1 MITWGISAN
10 SHNAALA
17 VFDDDKLVFASES
30 ERFSGLKNDAHL
42 NRKLVSYAKRFGEPS
57 RVYWYEKP
65 LLKTMRQFFA
75 GQGWNRLENNIEIYL
90 ARHEID
96 APVSYTGHHHSHA
109 AAGYYTSN
117 FDEACVVVID
127 AIGEFEATSLWI
139 GEGDKLNKISS
150 IEYPHSVGLFYSAMT
165 QRCGLKPNEEEYI
178 LMGMAALGDP
188 NRLVRDLLND
198 FIELPNDDYQHPY
211 RIKQNLHR
219 GCKWWRPELTS
230 QQDLYDIA
238 AATQKVYEII
248 FERILQTAISKS
260 SSRNLVLMGGC
271 ALNCTA
277 NPIAYK
283 YFDRVWIMPA
293 PGDSGSSIGAVLAH
307 KKKHIEW
314 TGPYL
319 GYDMGYTTSNEEI
332 VAHLLEHKM
341 CGLVRGPAEFGPRAL
356 GNRSLIADPRG
367 LEIKVAINQIKHRE
381 QFRPFAPAIL
391 EEFANQYFKTS
402 TESMTYMQYIAPCLE
417 SESFPAIVH
426 LDNTSRVQTV
436 NKTDNPQFRALL
448 ELWYAK
454 TGCPMLL
461 NTSLNIKG
469 KPMVNDAADAA
480 SWTQLHGLPVFN

>member
-1 MITWGISAN
+1 MITWGISAA

-17 VFDDDKLVFASES
+17 VFEDDKLIFASES
-30 ERFSGLKNDAHL
+30 ERFSGVKNDPDL
-42 NRKLVSYAKRFGEPS
+42 DQKLVDHARTFGEPNL
-57 RVYWYEKP
+57 VCWYERP
-65 LLKTMRQFFA
+65 WLKTLRQLTA
-75 GQGWNRLENNIEIYL
+75 GQGWQDNNVKDYL
-90 ARHEID
+90 RKFNIRT
-96 APVSYTGHHHSHA
+96 PVKTFKHHQTHA
-109 AAGYYTSN
+109 AAGYYTSGFN
-117 FDEACVVVID
+117 EACVLVID
-127 AIGEFEATSLWI
+127 AIGEFQCLTQWDAVGTDLHQRHSL
-139 GEGDKLNKISS
+139 
-150 IEYPHSVGLFYSAMT
+150 EYPNSLGLFYSAMT

-178 LMGMAALGDP
+178 LMGMAVLGDP
-188 NRLVRDLLND
+188 KRFLRDLLDD
-198 FIELPNDDYQHPY
+198 FISLPNDDYEHAY

-219 GCKWWRPELTS
+219 GCAWWRPELTS
-230 QQDLYDIA
+230 QQDFYDIA
-238 AATQKVYEII
+238 AATQAVYEMA
-248 FERILQTAISKS
+248 FERVLQQAIRSS

-271 ALNCTA
+271 ALNCAA

-307 KKKHIEW
+307 KKTHIKW
-314 TGPYL
+314 SGPYL
-319 GYDMGYTTSNEEI
+319 GYDMGYKTRNKDI

-341 CGLVRGPAEFGPRAL
+341 CGLARGRAEFGPRAL

-367 LEIKVAINQIKHRE
+367 SEIKVAINQIKHRE

-391 EEFANQYFKTS
+391 EEFANQYFKMPTKS
-402 TESMTYMQYIAPCLE
+402 TTYMQFIAPCLK

-448 ELWYAK
+448 ERWYAE

-469 KPMVNDAADAA
+469 KPMVNDADDAA
-480 SWTQLHGLPVFN
+480 TWTQLHGLPVFN